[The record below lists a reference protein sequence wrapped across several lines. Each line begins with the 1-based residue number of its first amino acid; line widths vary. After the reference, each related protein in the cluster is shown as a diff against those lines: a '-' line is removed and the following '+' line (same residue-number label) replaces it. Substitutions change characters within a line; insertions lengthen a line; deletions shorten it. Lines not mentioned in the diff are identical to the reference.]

1 MCEKQNECWLNVP
14 MYLFIYFTNIYIN
27 LYLYIHI
34 LFVVCMLLWVE
45 DYVWQSVWMYICVS
59 IYKWTGCFLH
69 MTPLM
74 LDAAMK
80 SEKTKNPP
88 VWMFSSITQ
97 YNYTCLKHLFCLI
110 VSWFLRYT
118 LCIVHRDSACESD
131 LALFNQPCYST
142 CLPLIFG
149 NNLLYFVLGREGKCQ
164 SFSCP
169 TRSIFLKTIDNF
181 FGQHTLMW
189 FFPHFKMIA

>member
-1 MCEKQNECWLNVP
+1 MNVP

-59 IYKWTGCFLH
+59 TYINEQGVFYTWYPWC
-69 MTPLM
+69 

-88 VWMFSSITQ
+88 VWMCSSITQ

-131 LALFNQPCYST
+131 LALFKTNLAIQHV
-142 CLPLIFG
+142 CLWFLAIISSILCWG
-149 NNLLYFVLGREGKCQ
+149 EKENVN
-164 SFSCP
+164 
-169 TRSIFLKTIDNF
+169 RSVARRDLF
-181 FGQHTLMW
+181 F
-189 FFPHFKMIA
+189 